1 MPEPVE
7 LESEEIVTAI
17 KQRAKLFTDD
27 NLFHPTPSDYLII
40 ESAMLIGAG
49 VALEIQGKDI

>member
-1 MPEPVE
+1 MLEPIE

-27 NLFHPTPSDYLII
+27 NLSHPTPCDYLIL
-40 ESAMLIGAG
+40 ESAMMIGASI
-49 VALEIQGKDI
+49 VLEIQGKNL